1 VRAAA
6 LNHLDLFVLDGLPGV
21 TLEFP
26 HIVGADAAG
35 VVEEVGDGVHD
46 VRPGDRVMVNPGLS
60 CYACGYC
67 LSGEHSLCTSFRLL
81 GEHTSGTMAELIT
94 VPAHNLA
101 PVPPAMAWS
110 QAAAFSLVTLTAW
123 RMLAHRAVLRA
134 GETVVIWG
142 IGGGVSLAAL
152 QVAKLLGARVIA
164 TSSSD
169 AKLEVATRLGADH
182 ALNHSTADVPR
193 EVRRLTAGGGAEVVV
208 DNVGEKTW
216 SHSLRC
222 LSRQGRLV
230 TCGATTGPRCVT
242 DVRKLFWYQWTIL
255 GSTMGNHE
263 EYRQVAA
270 LAAAGKLWPVVDRV
284 FPLAEGRPAF
294 ERLRAGAQ
302 LGKIVI
308 EVSRD

>member
-81 GEHTSGTMAELIT
+81 GEHTSGTMAELLT

-193 EVRRLTAGGGAEVVV
+193 EVRR
-208 DNVGEKTW
+208 
-216 SHSLRC
+216 
-222 LSRQGRLV
+222 RLV